1 MQDARTTVLI
11 TGFGPF
17 PGVPVNATMQL
28 VPELAQAAA
37 RQFAGVRIATEVLAT
52 EWTSAPRRL
61 DGLLAEIEPDLVLH
75 FGVSPRARGFE
86 IEARARNVC
95 TQAPD
100 AAGALPVGT
109 AIRDGGAEFMAAS
122 LPAQHIVARL
132 RRRGIPAFVSRDA
145 GGYLC
150 NATLYHSLGARATHR
165 PPRRVHPHPATL
177 GRPAGRTAGASVAAR
192 SPGSRRT
199 PAGWRS
205 WPRASRAEACSSP
218 DADRQTRM
226 ETGAERLR
234 GAALVCAAAVCW
246 SLGGLF
252 VRLIGDDLD
261 GWTIAFWRSAFMVLS
276 GRRLAVGRER
286 AQGIR
291 RLSRHGLGG
300 RAVGPAARGILRHVH
315 TGDHAHQRRQCR
327 RPAERGAARLGRPRP
342 HFLA

>member
-1 MQDARTTVLI
+1 MRHSARMQDARTTVLI

-52 EWTSAPRRL
+52 EWTLAPRRL

-150 NATLYHSLGARATHR
+150 NATLYHSLGCAREA
-165 PPRRVHPHPATL
+165 PGRRVGFIHIPAAL
-177 GRPAGRTAGASVAAR
+177 GRTGGGNRRRFGVRTLTWEQAHA
-192 SPGSRRT
+192 
-199 PAGWRS
+199 
-205 WPRASRAEACSSP
+205 
-218 DADRQTRM
+218 
-226 ETGAERLR
+226 
-234 GAALVCAAAVCW
+234 
-246 SLGGLF
+246 GGLE
-252 VRLIGDDLD
+252 
-261 GWTIAFWRSAFMVLS
+261 VLAAC
-276 GRRLAVGRER
+276 L
-286 AQGIR
+286 
-291 RLSRHGLGG
+291 
-300 RAVGPAARGILRHVH
+300 GPAARSVH
-315 TGDHAHQRRQCR
+315 AT
-327 RPAERGAARLGRPRP
+327 
-342 HFLA
+342 